1 MKQASPSPTFQGKW
15 GREQDATT
23 RNPLLHLIPPAPP
36 HPPLLVWTR
45 PALGCQT
52 EIQFPSLYLG
62 IVTDLASVGIP
73 QPTLF
78 LWTLQD
84 GFPKREPAAL
94 PGSSSNW
101 ELPEINCFP
110 SAQLIHTKISSYV
123 NI

>member
-1 MKQASPSPTFQGKW
+1 MQQLETPFSTSF
-15 GREQDATT
+15 
-23 RNPLLHLIPPAPP
+23 PLPHLIL
-36 HPPLLVWTR
+36 HVWSGLR
-45 PALGCQT
+45 PALGRQT

-62 IVTDLASVGIP
+62 IVTDWASVGIP

-94 PGSSSNW
+94 AGSSSNW